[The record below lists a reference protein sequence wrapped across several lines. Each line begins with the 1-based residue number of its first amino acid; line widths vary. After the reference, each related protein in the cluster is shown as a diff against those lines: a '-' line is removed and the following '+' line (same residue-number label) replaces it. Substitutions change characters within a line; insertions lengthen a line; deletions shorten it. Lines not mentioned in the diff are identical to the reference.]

1 MKRTYTYLIIL
12 LFTLPLISLAN
23 SPEEIEP
30 FSTPSKVSDSVLFK
44 RSERALPEDLSGVRR
59 AIDTIDTDEKF
70 SKIVLFDDH
79 TWQLV
84 DIGRPIINE
93 EIIYDDFDTLSIHSY
108 KDLTLNDLPDEVH
121 ICLYDSLHPAYV
133 PITGKINSKYRY
145 RRTREHKGTDIDL
158 ERGDPIKAPFD
169 GVVRVSES
177 SRHTGGYGHLIVLRH
192 NNGLETYYGHLS
204 QRNVKPG
211 DIVKAGEIIGLG
223 GNSGRSTGPHLHLEV
238 RYMGKPF
245 DPERIFD
252 FNNGVVRDSI
262 ITIKKH
268 YFSIYSHYGQT
279 DEESKAASGRLY
291 HKIRSGD
298 TLGAIAIKYGTT
310 VTKICQMNSISRN
323 TTLRIGRQ
331 LRVR

>member
-1 MKRTYTYLIIL
+1 MADNAKSEKIETVTINNKLPDSIL
-12 LFTLPLISLAN
+12 FVQSQRSLPA
-23 SPEEIEP
+23 
-30 FSTPSKVSDSVLFK
+30 
-44 RSERALPEDLSGVRR
+44 DLLGVKR
-59 AIDTIDTDEKF
+59 AIDTIDTAEKF
-70 SKIVLFDDH
+70 SKIVLYDDH
-79 TWQLV
+79 TWEMV
-84 DIGRPIINE
+84 DIGRPVINE
-93 EIIYDDFDTLSIHSY
+93 DIIYDDFDTLSIHSY
-108 KDLTLNDLPDEVH
+108 KHLTLNDLPDEIH
-121 ICLYDSLHPAYV
+121 ICLQDSLHPAYV
-133 PITGKINSKYRY
+133 PITGKVNSKYRY

-158 ERGDPIKAPFD
+158 ERGDPIRAPFD

-177 SRHTGGYGHLIVLRH
+177 SRNTGGYGHLIVLRH

-204 QRNVKPG
+204 QRNVNPG
-211 DIVKAGEIIGLG
+211 DIVKAGEVIGLG
-223 GNSGRSTGPHLHLEV
+223 GNSGRSTGPHLHFEV

-245 DPERIFD
+245 DPERIFNFTD
-252 FNNGVVRDSI
+252 GYVRDSI